1 MKKNL
6 VYAMMSAIALTSAVS
21 FTGCASDDSTSVDT
35 NPTYDG
41 TSVRTDFAFNI
52 TKASQ
57 GTRMTSGNTQE
68 NGSFRGMKDMFL
80 LPFTG
85 VPGTGTEQVSTSNAP
100 SFALGTLAENTITAT
115 ASSKVYSI
123 TIPIGTNNFL
133 FYGKATN
140 SSSDALY
147 QVGAVTSTL
156 AASTNNVDITGIS
169 FGLTQIADL
178 NKDYDGTTDTDDA
191 ERLAAY
197 LNYVAQAQVDADN
210 TWAGTV
216 AKATTQ
222 GNGNFR
228 GLARLYTNFT
238 NIERSS
244 SEARSGSAESVRR
257 MMLDLYKS
265 AKAINNESSNTDV
278 KAMAKAICD
287 RITDGIEV
295 TGTHSSGTTTV
306 KVSITRADGTT
317 PIVFGNNN
325 YNATDAT
332 ENPGQGAPDTWKAT
346 LSGLQG
352 GSAAGEEANNI
363 FPANLGLPMG
373 AAQIYFYD
381 PSQSSDATP
390 GFRYNTS
397 VHTGT
402 PSATPANNKQIT
414 VDINKLDYPAEL
426 IYFDNSPLRASSV
439 YKTVND
445 YPTTPT
451 TWDNAFNNPTS
462 GDWTSDVV
470 AATTRAV
477 AMQNNVNYGVAL
489 FETTVALS
497 GTTFTDN
504 RAVVLAADGETTNQE
519 INEAGNFKVTGIL
532 IGGQPATVGWD
543 MTNPEA
549 STAFDHVIYDR
560 DIPFT
565 ATALSETR
573 SQPNYTLVFDNY
585 TGVSTGQRDVLFALQ
600 IVNGGPD
607 FYGKDNIIPAGSTFY
622 LVGKLPVP
630 TTDNV
635 PTTHVPNDYRA
646 GLTNKYRIT
655 KEDVKRVFVQDYKTT
670 ANITIDAT
678 KALKNAYST
687 IPDLRSTETVFGLS
701 VDLVWTP
708 GYIYSVTIE

>member
-1 MKKNL
+1 MTNNNNININNFLLIMKKNL

-21 FTGCASDDSTSVDT
+21 FTGCASDDGASVDT

-57 GTRMTSGNTQE
+57 GTRMTATNVQESGN
-68 NGSFRGMKDMFL
+68 FRGMTNMYL

-85 VPGTGTEQVSTSNAP
+85 EPGTVTTSNAA
-100 SFALGTLAENTITAT
+100 SFALGSLANNAISASQ
-115 ASSKVYSI
+115 SSKVYSI
-123 TIPIGTNNFL
+123 TIPIGTDNFL

-140 SSSDALY
+140 EGALTPAE
-147 QVGAVTSTL
+147 VGAVTSTL
-156 AASTNNVDITGIS
+156 APSTSAVSLDNIS
-169 FGLTQIADL
+169 FSLTNIAEL
-178 NKDYDGTTDTDDA
+178 GQDA
-191 ERLAAY
+191 NRLAAY
-197 LNYVAQAQVDADN
+197 LNYVAQAKVDDDN

-216 AKATTQ
+216 TKATSSDADG
-222 GNGNFR
+222 GNYR
-228 GLARLYTNFT
+228 DLARLYNLFT
-238 NIERSS
+238 GINKGS
-244 SEARSGSAESVRR
+244 SEARSGSAESVTR
-257 MMLDLYKS
+257 MMLDIYKT
-265 AKAINNESSNTDV
+265 AKAINGQSANSGV
-278 KAMAKAICD
+278 QAMAEAICNA
-287 RITDGIEV
+287 IT
-295 TGTHSSGTTTV
+295 TGTGGVSVTITT
-306 KVSITRADGTT
+306 ANDT
-317 PIVFGNNN
+317 PINFNDNN
-325 YNATDAT
+325 YNALDDAT
-332 ENPGQGAPDTWKAT
+332 SPGVGAPDTWKAT
-346 LSGLQG
+346 LSD
-352 GSAAGEEANNI
+352 AVNAT

-381 PSQSSDATP
+381 PSPASDATP

-402 PSATPANNKQIT
+402 PSATPADNKQIT
-414 VDINKLDYPAEL
+414 VDIDKLDYPAEL

-451 TWDNAFNNPTS
+451 TWDDAFNNPTS

-504 RAVVLAADGETTNQE
+504 RAAVLAADGETTNQE

-543 MTNPEA
+543 MTNPEV
-549 STAFDHVIYDR
+549 STKFDHVIYDR

-565 ATALSETR
+565 ATALSQTQ

-630 TTDNV
+630 TSDNV

-701 VDLVWTP
+701 VDLQWTP